1 VSTISPPPA
10 GQNHIEQERAR
21 IGRLLDEI
29 ARLSE
34 GELPPSTFFGEMLKR
49 LLEALGAPAGAVWL
63 RTPSGGIQQ
72 VFQIN
77 FKEAGLEKNE
87 QSRQSHDELLMLAF
101 SKSRQLHL
109 MPNSGLGQ
117 GREGKLPPANPSSY
131 MLLMVPI
138 GQAEP
143 VQGVIEVLQNPQRPL
158 NAVPGFL
165 QYMGLMAELCTRY
178 LRHQRMNQLATQQTL
193 WTQLEAFARQIHA
206 SLNPTEVAFTVA
218 NEGRRLIECDRVSV
232 AVRFSQNC
240 GIEAIS
246 GADVVEKRS
255 NLVQLMKTLCDRVLT
270 WDEKLVFTGEKD
282 DSLPPKV
289 LEALDN
295 YLAESPSKLLVIQPL
310 KVVKEVD
317 EFKKEEP
324 DKKPARA
331 ALVMEC
337 FDPPAEAQQIL
348 GRTEVIAR
356 HAAPAMQ
363 NAVEHRRIPLR
374 FIWMPLAKLQEGLGG
389 KARTITT
396 LILVGLSLLIGA
408 MIFVPYPLKMSGT
421 GTLLPVIR
429 RVIYSPTIGQVKE
442 FYVLPGEDIL
452 ENRSLALLSDLDLDK
467 NMLQLA
473 TEMANASREALDAEK
488 QEKNP
493 ALNLNDRLKYSAE
506 REKQKYLYGSKSKEL
521 QTLIERTSAD
531 PQRRGFFFLKAP
543 AFTPE
548 EVRQILESGRALPKQ
563 EWTVLTPNFREEW
576 SNRQAKPSEPIMRLG
591 AKDGPWEIELKIPQK
606 HIGQVLKAFEQKRDK
621 KDPSK
626 TPYLEVDFL
635 TLSDPTRT
643 FKGILY
649 RDKVAFE
656 ATPHQND
663 QNEPEP
669 VVTAFVRIDDPNI
682 PKEWRI
688 PSSLLLSG
696 TEVHAKVRCGNHRL
710 GYSLFYGVW
719 EFIYEKVVFFF

>member
-1 VSTISPPPA
+1 MSTISPPPA
-10 GQNHIEQERAR
+10 GPNHIEQERAR

-49 LLEALGAPAGAVWL
+49 LLEALGAPAGAAWL

-87 QSRQSHDELLMLAF
+87 QSRQSHDELLLLAF
-101 SKSRQLHL
+101 SKARQLHL

-117 GREGKLPPANPSSY
+117 GREGKLPPANPSNY

-138 GQAEP
+138 AQGDQ

-232 AVRFSQNC
+232 AVRFAQHC
-240 GIEAIS
+240 AIEAIS

-255 NLVQLMKTLCDRVLT
+255 NLVQLMRTLCDRVLE

-289 LEALDN
+289 LDALDN
-295 YLAESPSKLLVIQPL
+295 YLAESPSKLLVISPL
-310 KVVKEVD
+310 KVVKEID
-317 EFKKEEP
+317 EVKKAEAE
-324 DKKPARA
+324 KKPARA

-337 FDPPAEAQQIL
+337 FDPPAEAQQIM
-348 GRTEVIAR
+348 GRNEVICR
-356 HAAPAMQ
+356 HAGSALQ

-396 LILVGLSLLIGA
+396 LVLLGLSLLIGA
-408 MIFVPYPLKMSGT
+408 FIFVPYPLKMSGN
-421 GTLLPVIR
+421 GQLVPVIR
-429 RVIYSPTIGQVKE
+429 RVIYSPTVSQIKD
-442 FYVLPGEDIL
+442 FNVLPGEDIL
-452 ENRSLALLSDLDLDK
+452 ENRNLALLYDLELEK
-467 NMLQLA
+467 NMLQLK
-473 TEMANASREALDAEK
+473 TEMQNAFREAQEAEK

-493 ALNLNDRLKYSAE
+493 SLKPEDRSRFAGE
-506 REKQKYLYGSKSKEL
+506 REKQKQIYSSKFREL

-531 PQRRGFFFLKAP
+531 PQRPGNISLKAP
-543 AFTPE
+543 TFTAE
-548 EVRQILESGRALPKQ
+548 EVRQIQDSGRALPRQ

-576 SNRQAKPSEPIMRLG
+576 SHRQAKPSEPIMRLG

-606 HIGQVLKAFEQKRDK
+606 HIGQVLKAFDQKRDK
-621 KDPSK
+621 KNPASV
-626 TPYLEVDFL
+626 PYLEVDFL

-669 VVTAFVRIDDPNI
+669 VVLAFVRIDDPLI
-682 PKEWRI
+682 PKESRI
-688 PSSLLLSG
+688 PQSLLLSG

-719 EFIYEKVVFFF
+719 EFFYEKVVFFF